1 MPRVD
6 LRGLASMGEVV
17 VSSLF
22 QDQSS
27 HESWVEGQKAEDA
40 YRNSHVKVR
49 SVLQT
54 IIVLG
59 YGSIATNAVLSTMD

>member
-1 MPRVD
+1 MD
-6 LRGLASMGEVV
+6 LRGLASIGEAV
-17 VSSLF
+17 VSTSI

-40 YRNSHVKVR
+40 YGNSHVKVR
-49 SVLQT
+49 SVRQKT
-54 IIVLG
+54 IVLG

>member
-1 MPRVD
+1 
-6 LRGLASMGEVV
+6 MGEAV
-17 VSSLF
+17 VSSSI

-27 HESWVEGQKAEDA
+27 QESWVEGQKAEDA

-49 SVLQT
+49 SVLQK

-59 YGSIATNAVLSTMD
+59 YGTSATNAVLSTMD